1 MIIEQHALWGDEPTP
16 ERPAT
21 YTAYLA
27 DRIPAQEQKLFP
39 TVVVCGGG
47 GFTRIAEHEQEP
59 VALAFLSAGY
69 QAFVLNY
76 VTSSTGDVAYPN
88 PELDVAKMVATVRAN
103 ADAWHIDPAK
113 VAVVGFSA
121 GGFVCAS
128 LAAQWKDRAF
138 AAQVGD
144 RPERIRP
151 DAVVLGY
158 PLLDLRVTRDEQLR
172 DPRIDLRVPK
182 TGGKTGRD
190 LLNDYLSMVAGG
202 EATEERLAEICPTT
216 QVTRDCPPVF
226 VWGTA
231 DDTTCPIAQVHAFA
245 AALAGA
251 GVSHEVHVFNAGGHG
266 LSMANVT
273 TEAQN
278 AAEQAAVRPWFGLA
292 CAFLERVGVA

>member
-1 MIIEQHALWGDEPTP
+1 ML
-16 ERPAT
+16 
-21 YTAYLA
+21 
-27 DRIPAQEQKLFP
+27 
-39 TVVVCGGG
+39 V
-47 GFTRIAEHEQEP
+47 
-59 VALAFLSAGY
+59 
-69 QAFVLNY
+69 
-76 VTSSTGDVAYPN
+76 
-88 PELDVAKMVATVRAN
+88 
-103 ADAWHIDPAK
+103 
-113 VAVVGFSA
+113 
-121 GGFVCAS
+121 
-128 LAAQWKDRAF
+128 
-138 AAQVGD
+138 
-144 RPERIRP
+144 
-151 DAVVLGY
+151 
-158 PLLDLRVTRDEQLR
+158 LRVTRDEQLR